1 MIFGS
6 HAIVYAK
13 DAAKARAFFRE
24 TLGFRHVDAGDGW
37 LIFAL
42 PPGEVGVHPADHG
55 AEDGRHELYLMCDDV
70 NRTVDELKRK
80 GVEFTSPPADRG
92 WGILTT
98 MRIPGGGEMGLYQP
112 RHPTTVPAKARTA
125 SGTSR
130 RKAAAGAK
138 AASKPKRKAK
148 GKVKARATAKPRP
161 RARASR

>member
-13 DAAKARAFFRE
+13 DAARARAFFRE

-55 AEDGRHELYLMCDDV
+55 AENGRHELYLMCDDV
-70 NRTVDELKRK
+70 NRTVEELRRK
-80 GVEFTSPPADRG
+80 GVEFTSPPADHG

-112 RHPTTVPAKARTA
+112 RHPTTVPTKAGARA
-125 SGTSR
+125 GG
-130 RKAAAGAK
+130 RKGAAGAK
-138 AASKPKRKAK
+138 AAAKPKGKGKAK
-148 GKVKARATAKPRP
+148 AKATAKPRP